1 MKLRESLFVT
11 ERAQW
16 NFSLPGVPLEAC
28 AGPGHFVWYFL
39 ALKSCCA
46 ATKYTLVCVVG
57 LCKVFSV
64 LIVIVESLEICCG
77 ANGMFSH
84 GRT

>member
-1 MKLRESLFVT
+1 LFLT

-16 NFSLPGVPLEAC
+16 DFPLPGVALEAC
-28 AGPGHFVWYFL
+28 AGP
-39 ALKSCCA
+39 
-46 ATKYTLVCVVG
+46 
-57 LCKVFSV
+57 V
-64 LIVIVESLEICCG
+64 LIVIVESLEIGCD